1 MQVLEE
7 KRRGLMVVAILN
19 RVLSARFLEKE
30 ILYEMLEGVKG
41 VSNAAPQG
49 KDITGRGKR
58 TKVLW

>member
-1 MQVLEE
+1 
-7 KRRGLMVVAILN
+7 MVVAILN

-41 VSNAAPQG
+41 VSNAAPRG